1 MTKAIYFDMDGT
13 IANFY
18 GVDGWLNDLI
28 NENTRP
34 YKEAKP
40 LVNMNS
46 LARILNNLQKKGF
59 KIGIVSWLSKSG
71 TDSFNKA
78 VTKTKMEWL
87 SKHLHSVKWDEIK
100 IVPYGVPKSEVV
112 ENSNGIL
119 FDDEEPNRKNWK
131 GIAYDVDNILT
142 ILKAV
147 VQVAF
152 FIYWNF
158 LTMARAQIHKK
169 YKIHT

>member
-34 YKEAKP
+34 YKTAKP
-40 LVNMNS
+40 LLNMNA
-46 LARILNNLQKKGF
+46 LARRLNTLQRNGY

-71 TDSFNKA
+71 SENFNKA
-78 VTKTKMEWL
+78 VTETKLEWL
-87 SKHLHSVKWDEIK
+87 SKHLHSVKFDEIA

-112 ENSNGIL
+112 KNSNGIL

-131 GIAYDVDNILT
+131 GKAYDESKIME

-147 VQVAF
+147 A
-152 FIYWNF
+152 
-158 LTMARAQIHKK
+158 
-169 YKIHT
+169 

>member
-28 NENTRP
+28 NERTRP
-34 YKEAKP
+34 YAQARP
-40 LVNMNS
+40 LVNMNV
-46 LARILNNLQKKGF
+46 LARRLNNLQKKGF

-71 TDSFNKA
+71 TESFNKA
-78 VTKTKMEWL
+78 VTETKLAWL

-131 GIAYDVDNILT
+131 GQAFDESKIME

-147 VQVAF
+147 AQVALF
-152 FIYWNF
+152 
-158 LTMARAQIHKK
+158 MD
-169 YKIHT
+169 